1 MPAAQKDYQVQNR
14 TEEDQLIIGST
25 TTYLG
30 DDWAAAKGSRVRICA
45 VFRGRARTDQDVDA
59 SDRGDSL
66 VMDNATLAD
75 LGGVTKDDALD
86 VAYVHPDG
94 RTSFVHFNARAVDLE
109 CFAHLATPPA
119 KGSRRPWEREPMLVK
134 ELMALLAEC
143 DPDARVFHCDQEFS
157 YALMGIRGI
166 TTRQECRDD
175 FSETSTDGDAPNDV
189 FIVQEVQLGPGPA
202 NAWTAARRRLRR

>member
-1 MPAAQKDYQVQNR
+1 VQNR

-45 VFRGRARTDQDVDA
+45 VFRGRARTDLDVDA

-66 VMDNATLAD
+66 VMDNATLAQ
-75 LGGVTKDDALD
+75 LGGVTKDDVLD

-109 CFAHLATPPA
+109 CFAHLATPRA
-119 KGSRRPWEREPMLVK
+119 RDSRRPWEPAPMSVK

-143 DPDARVFHCDQEFS
+143 DPDARVFHCDQEFTYS
-157 YALMGIRGI
+157 LRGI
-166 TTRQECRDD
+166 ATRQECRDEL
-175 FSETSTDGDAPNDV
+175 SETSADGDAPNDV

>member
-1 MPAAQKDYQVQNR
+1 VQNR
-14 TEEDQLIIGST
+14 TTEDQPIIGSI
-25 TTYLG
+25 TTYVG
-30 DDWAAAKGSRVRICA
+30 DDWLAAKGSRVRICA
-45 VFRGRARTDQDVDA
+45 VLRGRVRLDQDAD
-59 SDRGDSL
+59 SSNRGDSF
-66 VMDNATLAD
+66 VMDDTTITE
-75 LGGVTKDDALD
+75 LGGVTKDHILD

-94 RTSFVHFNARAVDLE
+94 RKSLVHFNARAVDLE
-109 CFAHLATPPA
+109 RFAHLATPPA